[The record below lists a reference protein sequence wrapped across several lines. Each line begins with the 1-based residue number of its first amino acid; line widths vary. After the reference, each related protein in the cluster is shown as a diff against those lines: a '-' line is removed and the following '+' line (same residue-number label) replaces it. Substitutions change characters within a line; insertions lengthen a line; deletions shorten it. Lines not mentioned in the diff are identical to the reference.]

1 MYFGMKRLILLVAA
15 LAVSAAA
22 SAQSTYNLQRRSLF
36 EQLPVRSSD
45 IVFLGNSITDGCEWA
60 ELFDKPR
67 ILNRGISGDRSDWM
81 FERLDPIVAG
91 RPKKLFLMIGTN
103 DLAANIAPETI
114 AANVRR
120 ILERFRKES
129 PRTRLY
135 VQSILPVNGARFDR
149 FGGHYAHAGEIAP
162 TNRLLEELCREL
174 GVTYVDVGS
183 ALSDADGR
191 LDSRYTN
198 DGLHLTG
205 TGYIVWKSVIEKYV
219 K

>member
-1 MYFGMKRLILLVAA
+1 MKRLILLVAA
-15 LAVSAAA
+15 LAAGAAA
-22 SAQSTYNLQRRSLF
+22 SAQGTYHYQRSSLF

-45 IVFLGNSITDGCEWA
+45 IVFLGNSITDGCEWS
-60 ELFDKPR
+60 ELFGKPR
-67 ILNRGISGDRSDWM
+67 ILNRGISGDRTDWM
-81 FERLDPIVAG
+81 LGRLDPIVAG

-129 PRTRLY
+129 PRTRLC
-135 VQSILPVNGARFDR
+135 VQSILPVNGAEFDR
-149 FGGHYAHAGEIAP
+149 FGGHYAHAGEIVE

-174 GVTYVDVGS
+174 NATYIDVGK
-183 ALSDADGR
+183 ALSDAEGR

-205 TGYIVWKSVIEKYV
+205 AGYLVWKSVIEKYV